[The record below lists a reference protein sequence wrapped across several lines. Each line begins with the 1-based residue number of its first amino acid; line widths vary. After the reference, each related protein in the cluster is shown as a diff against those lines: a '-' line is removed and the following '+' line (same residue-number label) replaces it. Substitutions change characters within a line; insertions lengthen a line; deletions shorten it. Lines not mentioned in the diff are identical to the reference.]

1 MTEGNV
7 TELVVGGHTIDKK
20 MRVYSLDKADLALVK
35 ADRDVLRR
43 LAGQVGELAARPIE
57 DEKRDLWYRHNALEP
72 TRPVIF
78 CDPEDGWREIIPD
91 SSLECQSQLA
101 RQWEMYLRKQ
111 IFWGEKMRDDYVIE
125 PFFNVSHVYPALHW
139 GLREK
144 LVGGKFG
151 GKTAI
156 RWEAPVKS
164 YEEDLPR
171 LCFPEIN
178 VDQEGTDL
186 LAGLAEETLGDL
198 LVVRVRTHWW
208 WSVGLTVHVAF
219 LRGLEQFMYDLVL
232 DPENVHRLMAFL
244 RDGLMSLVDYTEEN
258 DLLFLNNDGAFVGSG
273 GFGFTTEL
281 PQPDFSGK
289 VRARDTW
296 ALGESQESVGVSPD
310 MYGEFIFPYEVPLL
324 DRFGLNCYGCCEPI
338 DKRWHVVSQIP
349 RLRRVSVSAWAD
361 WARTAE
367 LLGDRYVF
375 SMKPNPAAL
384 AAPSFDEEQI
394 RADLRES
401 FRVTRDCRVEAI
413 MKDNH
418 TIQNDPQRVIRWVR
432 IAREEAERL

>member
-1 MTEGNV
+1 
-7 TELVVGGHTIDKK
+7 
-20 MRVYSLDKADLALVK
+20 
-35 ADRDVLRR
+35 
-43 LAGQVGELAARPIE
+43 
-57 DEKRDLWYRHNALEP
+57 
-72 TRPVIF
+72 
-78 CDPEDGWREIIPD
+78 
-91 SSLECQSQLA
+91 
-101 RQWEMYLRKQ
+101 
-111 IFWGEKMRDDYVIE
+111 
-125 PFFNVSHVYPALHW
+125 LHW
-139 GLREK
+139 GLRETQI
-144 LVGGKFG
+144 GGKVG

-156 RWEAPVKS
+156 RWEAPIRS
-164 YEEDLPR
+164 YEEDLPKLR
-171 LCFPEIN
+171 FPEIN

-198 LVVRVRTHWW
+198 LGVRVRTHWW
-208 WSVGLTVHVAF
+208 WSMGLTVHVVF

-232 DPENVHRLMAFL
+232 EPENVHRLMAFL
-244 RDGLMSLVDYTEEN
+244 RDGLVSLIDYTEEN
-258 DLLFLNNDGAFVGSG
+258 DLLFLNNDGTFVGSG
-273 GFGFTTEL
+273 GFGFTKEL

-310 MYGEFIFPYEVPLL
+310 MYGEFIFPYEMPLL
-324 DRFGLNCYGCCEPI
+324 DRFGLNCYGCCEPV
-338 DKRWHVVSQIP
+338 DKRWHVVRQIP

-367 LLGDRYVF
+367 LFGDRHVF

-394 RADLRES
+394 RVDLRES

-418 TIQNDPQRVIRWVR
+418 TIQNDPQRVIDWVR